1 MVETRGQEM
10 KFKDCIAKDTKTIKY
25 NIQILSRH
33 KKIAKAKRK
42 AERQN
47 RKRGRK

>member
-1 MVETRGQEM
+1 M
-10 KFKDCIAKDTKTIKY
+10 KFKDCRSNDMKKFVH
-25 NIQILSRH
+25 NMQIFGKH
-33 KKIAKAKRK
+33 KNLAKAKRK